1 MREIVIAVNVC
12 RILLYWIF
20 DFQDGGILTRLGV
33 QHTHTICIFHREI
46 DILKD
51 VLALATRTERID

>member
-1 MREIVIAVNVC
+1 MLREILDYAPA
-12 RILLYWIF
+12 RSYWIF
-20 DFQDGGILTRLGV
+20 DFQDGGIFTRLGV

-51 VLALATRTERID
+51 VLALAARTERID